1 MPKQFDDLI
10 QTMTL
15 LELEE
20 VTLDVAQKLTAYA
33 EELVGTGDYHPSLI
47 ASGFLWAAVYMAISP
62 KDADDPLLLS
72 DEELL
77 EQMETALR
85 EGFKKFRGVTINYH

>member
-1 MPKQFDDLI
+1 
-10 QTMTL
+10 
-15 LELEE
+15 
-20 VTLDVAQKLTAYA
+20 
-33 EELVGTGDYHPSLI
+33 
-47 ASGFLWAAVYMAISP
+47 MAISP

>member
-1 MPKQFDDLI
+1 MPKQHDNKVVIDSHQEI
-10 QTMTL
+10 EEKTM
-15 LELEE
+15 EI
-20 VTLDVAQKLTAYA
+20 ARRLTAFA
-33 EELVGTGDYHPSLI
+33 ENLAQTGDYHPSLI